1 MDESKE
7 QLIEEYWRSYL
18 ATLPPD
24 DENRPAKYEVWAFGN
39 RPEMADALGEL
50 VRAGI
55 KTATASLGWW
65 YEQEGEPTP
74 QVGDY
79 NVILDGQGRPMCI
92 IQTTEL
98 SMQAFDEVDPDHAYQ
113 EGEGDR
119 SLAHWREVHWRFFS
133 EECQELGREP
143 DEKMPVLCEK
153 FTLVYA

>member
-24 DENRPAKYEVWAFGN
+24 EDNRPVKYEAWEFGN
-39 RPEMADALGEL
+39 SPEMADKLGEL

-65 YEQEGEPTP
+65 YEQEGEPYP
-74 QVGDY
+74 QVGGY
-79 NVILDGQGRPMCI
+79 SVILDGQGNPMCI

-98 SMQAFDEVDPDHAYQ
+98 TMCPFDEVDADHAYQ

-119 SLAHWREVHWRFFS
+119 SLAHWREVHWKFFS
-133 EECQELGREP
+133 KECLELNRAP

-153 FTLVYA
+153 FTLVNA

>member
-7 QLIEEYWRSYL
+7 QLIEEYWCSYL
-18 ATLPPD
+18 ETLSPD
-24 DENRPAKYEVWAFGN
+24 EDNRPAKYEAWGFGN
-39 RPEMADALGEL
+39 SPEMADKLGEL

-65 YEQEGEPTP
+65 YEQEGEPYP
-74 QVGDY
+74 KVGGY
-79 NVILDGQGRPMCI
+79 SVILDGQGRPMCI
-92 IQTTEL
+92 IKTTEL
-98 SMQAFDEVDPDHAYQ
+98 TMCAFNEVDADHAYQ

-119 SLAHWREVHWRFFS
+119 SLAHWREVHWKFFS
-133 EECQELGREP
+133 EECLELKREP